1 MKLREELCD
10 LVEACD
16 MTAGVLSV
24 LPGVLILQASE
35 RSGYMAEY
43 GSAMIGKLVALPLI
57 VPLRLMSRILT
68 VACHLKPIRDR
79 LDMEEQLEHAQLQTE
94 RLQART

>member
-43 GSAMIGKLVALPLI
+43 GSAVLGKLVALPLI
-57 VPLRLMSRILT
+57 VPLRLMSSTLNT
-68 VACHLKPIRDR
+68 VFRLKSKK
-79 LDMEEQLEHAQLQTE
+79 
-94 RLQART
+94 

>member
-1 MKLREELCD
+1 MVAVSFKEVRIMKLREELCD

-43 GSAMIGKLVALPLI
+43 GSAVLGKLVALPLI
-57 VPLRLMSRILT
+57 VPLRLTSSALNT
-68 VACHLKPIRDR
+68 VFRLKSKK
-79 LDMEEQLEHAQLQTE
+79 
-94 RLQART
+94 